1 MPPAP
6 DLTAR
11 PAKTLAAIQSCY
23 IPWKG
28 FFDLLNRCD
37 EYVILDGAQYVKRHW
52 HNRNRIKTAN
62 GPQWLTIPVVTKS
75 RYEQPIDEVEISDPD
90 WADQHW
96 RSIEQAYRKAPHFA
110 TYGPKVLELYEASA
124 KEKRLTIVN
133 ERFLRELADLLGVQ
147 VRITRDSDYKPQGK
161 RSERLVDV
169 CRLARAT
176 RYVSGPSAKEYLE
189 EDLFMDTGISVEW
202 MAYGPYPTYPQ
213 LHGDFEHAV
222 SVLDLLFMTGD
233 QASRYF
239 LSCTADASTS

>member
-1 MPPAP
+1 MPHTSA
-6 DLTAR
+6 LATR

-52 HNRNRIKTAN
+52 HNRNKIKTAN
-62 GPQWLTIPVVTKS
+62 GLQWLTIPVVTKS
-75 RYEQPIDEVEISDPD
+75 RYEQPIDEVEISEPD

-110 TYGPKVLELYEASA
+110 TYGPKVRQLYEAVA
-124 KEKRLTIVN
+124 KEKLLTQVN
-133 ERFLRELADLLGVQ
+133 ERFLRELSALLGLQ
-147 VRITRDSDYKPQGK
+147 VRITRDSDYAPQGK

-169 CRLARAT
+169 CRLAHAS
-176 RYVSGPSAKEYLE
+176 RYVSGPSSKEYLE
-189 EDLFMDTGISVEW
+189 ENLFTDIGTSVEW
-202 MAYGPYPTYPQ
+202 MSYGPYPTYPQ
-213 LHGDFEHAV
+213 LHGEFEHAV

-233 QASRYF
+233 QAPQYCLSRA
-239 LSCTADASTS
+239 ADAPTP